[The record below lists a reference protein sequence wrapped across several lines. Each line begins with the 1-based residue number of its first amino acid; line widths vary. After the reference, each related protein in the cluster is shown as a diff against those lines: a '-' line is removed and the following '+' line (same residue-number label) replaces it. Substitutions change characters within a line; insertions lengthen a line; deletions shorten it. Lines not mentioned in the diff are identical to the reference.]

1 MQKTGSRKAAG
12 NKKEP
17 PPAGDSSQRMLMKR
31 AGLGLCEALQQ
42 IVQAQEGLIDHV
54 DVVDDGACTGE
65 DAGDVVE
72 HLTNIQ
78 EVVVS
83 VAGTTVQIDHFLFA
97 DGGIVC
103 GQFHSRHN
111 SIPFHF

>member
-1 MQKTGSRKAAG
+1 MYKTGSRTAAG

-54 DVVDDGACTGE
+54 DVVDDGACAGE

-83 VAGTTVQIDHFLFA
+83 VAGTTVQVDHFFFIN
-97 DGGIVC
+97 DSVRSVDIVV
-103 GQFHSRHN
+103 SL
-111 SIPFHF
+111 SIFKN